1 MHLLLQIETY
11 GAEIELFFFFKSKP
25 EFRFP
30 SELTMIRMNE
40 NKSDG
45 KQGVVRSD
53 NRN

>member
-1 MHLLLQIETY
+1 MHLLLQTETY
-11 GAEIELFFFFKSKP
+11 GAEIELFFKSKP
-25 EFRFP
+25 ELRFP

>member
-11 GAEIELFFFFKSKP
+11 GAEIELFFFKAKP
-25 EFRFP
+25 ELRFP
-30 SELTMIRMNE
+30 SELMMIRMNE